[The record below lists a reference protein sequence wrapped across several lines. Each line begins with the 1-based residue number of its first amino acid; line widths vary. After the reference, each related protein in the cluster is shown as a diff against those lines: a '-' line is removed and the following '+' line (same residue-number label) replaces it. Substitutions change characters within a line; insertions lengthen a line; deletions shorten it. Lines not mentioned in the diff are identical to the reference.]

1 MQKIKD
7 FMKSR
12 KGLVLLAVVLF
23 GGLFFAF
30 RYTGGGTDT
39 VLSQR
44 QRLLSAVG
52 SLLESQHYSPKN
64 INNDFSKKL
73 FQKFLDELDG
83 DKSFFLQSDI
93 NSLQK
98 YELTLD
104 DEIKGA
110 DIRFAPAVGTI
121 YEKRLADVMA
131 LYKDILAQ
139 PFDFSKEESA
149 MLDGSKKSYAA
160 NEAEQ
165 KDRWRKLLKY
175 YTLERYVDLVEQRE
189 QNKGKKDFQV
199 KTDAELEAE
208 ARNVVLKA
216 MNKRFDRIKNT
227 VKEEQRFNT
236 FINSVTSL
244 MDPHTDYF
252 APVEKRSFD
261 EQMSGRFYGIG
272 AQLTEDDFGVK
283 IASVQPGGAA
293 WKSGELAVNDVILK
307 VAQGPAEP
315 VDVAGFATEDVV
327 KLIRGNKG
335 TEVRLTVKKSD
346 GTIKIITMQRDEIVL
361 DETFA
366 RSAVVEEGGKK
377 VGYIWLPEFYA
388 DYERENGNR
397 CSEDV
402 AKEIVKLKK
411 ENIQGLVMDLRNNG
425 GGSLYEVI
433 QMVGLFINQGPVVQV
448 RDRDGKAN
456 VYGDQRPGTLYDGP
470 LAVLVNELSA
480 SASEIFAGA
489 IQDYRRGVVIGSTST
504 YGKGTV
510 QKTVPFGNVVDMNSG
525 RTDMGAVKLTFQ
537 MFYRING
544 GSTQLKGIEPD
555 IVLPDSYEYLK
566 IREKDVPNALPWDQI
581 NKATYL
587 TWHKDYGHDLAIQ
600 TENERVKQNASLN
613 LLRDN
618 LVWLS
623 KLNEE
628 PASLNINKYRDLQ
641 KRIRSTVNQNT
652 TLLRLSQEMNV
663 VPAEVDKDKFFNN
676 PDKNKG
682 ERYQAWLRSLKTDM
696 HIGETIKVLGVLATE
711 ITKAT
716 AAVH

>member
-1 MQKIKD
+1 
-7 FMKSR
+7 MKSR
-12 KGLVLLAVVLF
+12 KGLLLLAVVLF

-93 NSLQK
+93 NALQK

-110 DIRFAPAVGTI
+110 DIRFAPAAGVI
-121 YEKRLADVMA
+121 YEKRLTEVTA
-131 LYKDILAQ
+131 LYKDILSQ
-139 PFDFSKEESA
+139 PFDFSKEETA
-149 MLDGSKKSYAA
+149 MLDGSKQPYAA

-307 VAQGPAEP
+307 VAQGAAEP

-397 CSEDV
+397 CSDDV

-641 KRIRSTVNQNT
+641 KRIRSTVSQNT
-652 TLLRLSQEMNV
+652 TLLKLSQEMNV
-663 VPAEVDKDKFFNN
+663 SPAEVDKDKFFNN

-696 HIGETIKVLGVLATE
+696 HIGETMKVLGVLATE

-716 AAVH
+716 AAVN

>member
-1 MQKIKD
+1 
-7 FMKSR
+7 MKSR
-12 KGLVLLAVVLF
+12 KGLLLLTVILF
-23 GGLFFAF
+23 GALFFAF
-30 RYTGGGTDT
+30 RYTNAGITDV

-52 SLLESQHYSPKN
+52 SLLESQHYSPKT

-73 FQKFLDELDG
+73 FQKYLDDLDG

-93 NSLQK
+93 ALLK
-98 YELTLD
+98 KHEFTLD

-110 DIRFAPAVGTI
+110 EIKFAPEAGLI
-121 YEKRLADVMA
+121 YEKRLNAVA
-131 LYKDILAQ
+131 AIYKEILSK
-139 PFDFSKEESA
+139 PFDFTVDESA
-149 MLDGSKKSYAA
+149 MLDTDKLGYAA
-160 NEAEQ
+160 DEAEQ
-165 KDRWRKLLKY
+165 KERWRKLLKY
-175 YTLERYVDLVEQRE
+175 YTLERFVELQDQRE
-189 QNKGKKDFQV
+189 QNKDKKDFEV
-199 KTDAELEAE
+199 KTDEALEKE
-208 ARNVVLKA
+208 AREKVLKA
-216 MNKRFDRIKNT
+216 MTKRFDRIKNT
-227 VKEEQRFNT
+227 IKEEQRFNT
-236 FINSVTSL
+236 YLNSVTSL
-244 MDPHTDYF
+244 MDPHTDYQ

-272 AQLTEDDFGVK
+272 AQLTEDDYGVK
-283 IASVQPGGAA
+283 IASIQPGGAA
-293 WKSGELAVNDVILK
+293 FKSGELAVNDVILK
-307 VAQGPAEP
+307 VAQGAAEP
-315 VDVAGFATEDVV
+315 VDVAGYATEDVV

-335 TEVRLTVKKSD
+335 TEVRLTIKKTD
-346 GTIKIITMQRDEIVL
+346 GLIKTISLQRDEIVL

-366 RSAVVEEGGKK
+366 RSAIVNEGKEK
-377 VGYIWLPEFYA
+377 IGYIWLPEFYA

-397 CSEDV
+397 CSDDV
-402 AKEIVKLKK
+402 AKEIIKLKK
-411 ENIQGLVMDLRNNG
+411 ENISGLVIDLRNNG

-456 VYGDQRPGTLYDGP
+456 VYGDQRAGTLYDGP

-510 QKTVPFGNVVDMNSG
+510 QRTVPFGNVVDMNSG

-566 IREKDVPNALPWDQI
+566 IREKDVPHALPWDQI
-581 NKATYL
+581 PKATYL
-587 TWHKDYGHDLAIQ
+587 TWHKDYGHDQVIK
-600 TENERVKQNASLN
+600 TENERVKQNSSLN
-613 LLRDN
+613 LLKDN
-618 LVWLS
+618 LIWLS

-628 PASLNINKYRDLQ
+628 PASLKIDRYKALQ
-641 KRIRSTVNQNT
+641 KQIRSTVSQNT
-652 TLLRLSQEMNV
+652 TLLKLKEEMNIA
-663 VPAEVDKDKFFNN
+663 PATADQDKFFNN

-682 ERYQAWLRSLKTDM
+682 ERYQAWLRALKYDM
-696 HIGETIKVLGVLATE
+696 HVGETVKVVTGLSTE

-716 AAVH
+716 AATHK

>member
-1 MQKIKD
+1 
-7 FMKSR
+7 MKSR
-12 KGLVLLAVVLF
+12 KGLLLLAVVLF

-30 RYTGGGTDT
+30 RYTSGGTD
-39 VLSQR
+39 VVVSQR

-83 DKSFFLQSDI
+83 DKSFFIQSDI
-93 NSLQK
+93 TALQK

-110 DIRFAPAVGTI
+110 EIRFAPAVGAI
-121 YEKRLADVMA
+121 YEKRLTEVSA

-139 PFDFSKEESA
+139 PFDFKKDEA
-149 MLDGSKKSYAA
+149 TMLDGGKSPYAA

-175 YTLERYVDLVEQRE
+175 YTLERYVDLIEQRE
-189 QNKGKKDFQV
+189 QNKGKKDFEV
-199 KTDAELEAE
+199 KTDAELEKE
-208 ARNVVLKA
+208 ARDRVLKA
-216 MNKRFDRIKNT
+216 MNKRFDRIKST

-307 VAQGPAEP
+307 VAQGTAEP
-315 VDVAGFATEDVV
+315 VDVAGYATEDVV

-335 TEVRLTVKKSD
+335 TEVRLTIKKSD
-346 GTIKIITMQRDEIVL
+346 GTIKTIVMQRDEIVL

-366 RSAVVEEGGKK
+366 RSAVVNEGGEKI
-377 VGYIWLPEFYA
+377 GYIWLPEFYA

-402 AKEIVKLKK
+402 AKEIIKLKK
-411 ENIQGLVMDLRNNG
+411 ENIKGLVVDLRNNG

-456 VYGDQRPGTLYDGP
+456 VYGDQRVGTLYDGP

-525 RTDMGAVKLTFQ
+525 RTDLGAVKLTFQ

-566 IREKDVPNALPWDQI
+566 IREKDVPHALPWDQI
-581 NKATYL
+581 EKATYL
-587 TWHKDYGHDLAIQ
+587 TWHKDYGHDAVIKN
-600 TENERVKQNASLN
+600 ENDRVKQNASLN
-613 LLRDN
+613 LLKDN

-623 KLNEE
+623 KLNDE
-628 PASLNINKYRDLQ
+628 PTSLQIDKYRDLQ
-641 KRIRSTVNQNT
+641 KQIRSTVNQNN
-652 TLLRLSQEMNV
+652 TLLRLNQEMNI
-663 VPAEVDKDKFFNN
+663 VPAEIDKDKFFNN

-696 HIGETIKVLGVLATE
+696 HINETVKVLTGLASE

-716 AAVH
+716 ASVK

>member
-12 KGLVLLAVVLF
+12 KGLVLLAAVLF

-52 SLLESQHYSPKN
+52 SLLETQHYSPKN

-73 FQKFLDELDG
+73 FRKFLDELDG
-83 DKSFFLQSDI
+83 DKSFFMQSDI
-93 NSLQK
+93 NALQK

-110 DIRFAPAVGTI
+110 DIRFAPAVGVI
-121 YEKRLADVMA
+121 YEKRLTEVTA

-139 PFDFSKEESA
+139 PFDFTKEENA
-149 MLDGSKKSYAA
+149 ILDGSKQSYAA

-175 YTLERYVDLVEQRE
+175 YTLERYADLVEQRE

-199 KTDAELEAE
+199 KTDTELEAE
-208 ARNVVLKA
+208 ARTVVLKA

-293 WKSGELAVNDVILK
+293 WKSGELAVNDVVLK
-307 VAQGPAEP
+307 VAQGAAEP

-346 GTIKIITMQRDEIVL
+346 GTIKVIAMQRDEIVL

-377 VGYIWLPEFYA
+377 IGYIWLPEFYA

-397 CSEDV
+397 CAKDV

-510 QKTVPFGNVVDMNSG
+510 QKTVPFGNIVDMNSG

-587 TWHKDYGHDLAIQ
+587 TWHKDYGHDLVIQ
-600 TENERVKQNASLN
+600 TENERVKKNASLN

-623 KLNEE
+623 KLNDK

-663 VPAEVDKDKFFNN
+663 APTEVDKDKFFNN

-696 HIGETIKVLGVLATE
+696 HIGETIKVLGGLATE

-716 AAVH
+716 AAVN

>member
-1 MQKIKD
+1 
-7 FMKSR
+7 MKSR

-30 RYTGGGTDT
+30 RYTSGATDV

-83 DKSFFLQSDI
+83 DKSFFLKSDI
-93 NSLQK
+93 SALQK

-110 DIRFAPAVGTI
+110 DIRFAPAVGVI
-121 YEKRLADVMA
+121 YEKRLADVTV
-131 LYKDILAQ
+131 LYKEILAQ
-139 PFDFSKEESA
+139 PFDFTKEESA
-149 MLDGSKKSYAA
+149 MLDGSKQSYAA

-165 KDRWRKLLKY
+165 KDRWKKLLKY
-175 YTLERYVDLVEQRE
+175 YTLERYVDLLEQKE
-189 QNKGKKDFQV
+189 QNKDKKDFQV

-208 ARNVVLKA
+208 ARGLVLKA
-216 MNKRFDRIKNT
+216 MNKRFERIKNT
-227 VKEEQRFNT
+227 VKDEQRFNT

-293 WKSGELAVNDVILK
+293 WKSGELAVNDVVLK
-307 VAQGPAEP
+307 VAQGTAEP

-346 GTIKIITMQRDEIVL
+346 GTIKLITMQRDEIVL

-366 RSAVVEEGGKK
+366 RSAVVEETGRKI
-377 VGYIWLPEFYA
+377 GYIWLPEFYA

-402 AKEIVKLKK
+402 AKEIIKLKK

-510 QKTVPFGNVVDMNSG
+510 QKTVPFGKVVDMNSG
-525 RTDMGAVKLTFQ
+525 RTDLGAVKLTFQ

-587 TWHKDYGHDLAIQ
+587 TWHKDYGHDLVIQ
-600 TENERVKQNASLN
+600 NENARIKQNASLN
-613 LLRDN
+613 LLKDN

-623 KLNEE
+623 KLNDE

-641 KRIRSTVNQNT
+641 KRIKSTVSQNT
-652 TLLRLSQEMNV
+652 TLLKLSQEMNV
-663 VPAEVDKDKFFNN
+663 APAAVDKDKFFNN
-676 PDKNKG
+676 SDKNKG

-696 HIGETIKVLGVLATE
+696 HIGETIKVLGGLATE

>member
-1 MQKIKD
+1 
-7 FMKSR
+7 MKSR
-12 KGLVLLAVVLF
+12 KGLLLLAVVLF

-30 RYTGGGTDT
+30 RYTSGGTD
-39 VLSQR
+39 VVVSQR

-83 DKSFFLQSDI
+83 DKSFFIQSDI
-93 NSLQK
+93 TSLQK

-110 DIRFAPAVGTI
+110 EIKFAPAVGAI
-121 YEKRLADVMA
+121 YEKRLTEVTV

-139 PFDFSKEESA
+139 PFDFKKDEST
-149 MLDGSKKSYAA
+149 MLDGGKSTYAA
-160 NEAEQ
+160 SEAEQ

-175 YTLERYVDLVEQRE
+175 YTLERYVDLLDQRE
-189 QNKGKKDFQV
+189 QNKGKKDFEV
-199 KTDAELEAE
+199 KTDAELEKE
-208 ARNVVLKA
+208 ARDRVLKA

-307 VAQGPAEP
+307 VAQGTAEP
-315 VDVAGFATEDVV
+315 VDVAGYATEDVV

-346 GTIKIITMQRDEIVL
+346 GTIKVIVMQRDEIVL

-366 RSAVVEEGGKK
+366 RSAVVNEGGEKI
-377 VGYIWLPEFYA
+377 GYIWLPEFYA

-402 AKEIVKLKK
+402 AKEIIKLKK
-411 ENIQGLVMDLRNNG
+411 ENIKGLVVDLRNNG

-456 VYGDQRPGTLYDGP
+456 VYGDQRVGTLYDGP

-525 RTDMGAVKLTFQ
+525 RTDLGAVKLTFQ

-587 TWHKDYGHDLAIQ
+587 TWHKDYGHDAVIKS
-600 TENERVKQNASLN
+600 ENERVKQNASLN
-613 LLRDN
+613 LLKDN

-623 KLNEE
+623 KLNDE
-628 PASLNINKYRDLQ
+628 PTSLQIDKYRELQ
-641 KRIRSTVNQNT
+641 KQIRSTVNQNN
-652 TLLRLSQEMNV
+652 TLLRLSQEMNI
-663 VPAEVDKDKFFNN
+663 VPAEIDKDKFFNN

-696 HIGETIKVLGVLATE
+696 HINETVKVLTGLASE

-716 AAVH
+716 ASVK

>member
-1 MQKIKD
+1 
-7 FMKSR
+7 
-12 KGLVLLAVVLF
+12 
-23 GGLFFAF
+23 
-30 RYTGGGTDT
+30 
-39 VLSQR
+39 
-44 QRLLSAVG
+44 
-52 SLLESQHYSPKN
+52 
-64 INNDFSKKL
+64 
-73 FQKFLDELDG
+73 
-83 DKSFFLQSDI
+83 
-93 NSLQK
+93 
-98 YELTLD
+98 
-104 DEIKGA
+104 
-110 DIRFAPAVGTI
+110 
-121 YEKRLADVMA
+121 
-131 LYKDILAQ
+131 
-139 PFDFSKEESA
+139 
-149 MLDGSKKSYAA
+149 
-160 NEAEQ
+160 
-165 KDRWRKLLKY
+165 
-175 YTLERYVDLVEQRE
+175 
-189 QNKGKKDFQV
+189 
-199 KTDAELEAE
+199 
-208 ARNVVLKA
+208 
-216 MNKRFDRIKNT
+216 
-227 VKEEQRFNT
+227 QRFNT

-293 WKSGELAVNDVILK
+293 WKSGELAVNDVVLK
-307 VAQGPAEP
+307 VAQGAAEP

-346 GTIKIITMQRDEIVL
+346 GTIKVITMQRDEIVL

-377 VGYIWLPEFYA
+377 IGYIWLPEFYA

-587 TWHKDYGHDLAIQ
+587 TWHKDYGHDLVIQ

-613 LLRDN
+613 LLKDN

-623 KLNEE
+623 KLNDE
-628 PASLNINKYRDLQ
+628 PASLNIGKYRDLQ

-652 TLLRLSQEMNV
+652 TLLRLGQEMNV

-696 HIGETIKVLGVLATE
+696 HIGETIKVLGGLATE

-716 AAVH
+716 AAVK

>member
-1 MQKIKD
+1 
-7 FMKSR
+7 MKSR
-12 KGLVLLAVVLF
+12 KGLLLLAVVLF

-93 NSLQK
+93 NALQK

-110 DIRFAPAVGTI
+110 DIRFAPAVGVI
-121 YEKRLADVMA
+121 YEKRLADVTA

-139 PFDFSKEESA
+139 PFDFTKEESA
-149 MLDGSKKSYAA
+149 MLDGAKQPYAA

-307 VAQGPAEP
+307 VAQGAAEP

-335 TEVRLTVKKSD
+335 TEVRLTIKKSD
-346 GTIKIITMQRDEIVL
+346 GTIKVITMQRDEIVL

-377 VGYIWLPEFYA
+377 IGYIWLPEFYA

-628 PASLNINKYRDLQ
+628 PASLNITKYRDLQ

-652 TLLRLSQEMNV
+652 TLLRLGQEMNV
-663 VPAEVDKDKFFNN
+663 APAEVDKDKFFNN

-696 HIGETIKVLGVLATE
+696 HIGETMKVLGVLATE

-716 AAVH
+716 AAVN

>member
-12 KGLVLLAVVLF
+12 KGLLLLAVVLF

-93 NSLQK
+93 NALQK

-110 DIRFAPAVGTI
+110 DIRFAPAVGVI
-121 YEKRLADVMA
+121 YEKRLADVTA

-139 PFDFSKEESA
+139 PFDFTKEESA
-149 MLDGSKKSYAA
+149 MLDGAKQPYAA

-307 VAQGPAEP
+307 VAQGAAEP

-335 TEVRLTVKKSD
+335 TEVRLTIKKSD
-346 GTIKIITMQRDEIVL
+346 GTIKVITMQRDEIVL

-377 VGYIWLPEFYA
+377 IGYIWLPEFYA

-628 PASLNINKYRDLQ
+628 PASLNITKYRDLQ

-652 TLLRLSQEMNV
+652 TLLRLGQEMNV
-663 VPAEVDKDKFFNN
+663 APAEVDKDKFFNN

-696 HIGETIKVLGVLATE
+696 HIGETMKVLGVLATE

-716 AAVH
+716 AAVN

>member
-1 MQKIKD
+1 
-7 FMKSR
+7 MKSR
-12 KGLVLLAVVLF
+12 KGLVLLAVILF

-30 RYTGGGTDT
+30 RYTAGGTDT

-93 NSLQK
+93 NALQK

-110 DIRFAPAVGTI
+110 DIRFAPAVGVI
-121 YEKRLADVMA
+121 YEKRLADVTA

-139 PFDFSKEESA
+139 PFDFTKEESA
-149 MLDGSKKSYAA
+149 MLDGSKQPYAA

-175 YTLERYVDLVEQRE
+175 YTLERYVDLLDQRE
-189 QNKGKKDFQV
+189 QNKNKKDFQV

-208 ARNVVLKA
+208 ARAVVLKA

-272 AQLTEDDFGVK
+272 AQLNEDDFGVK
-283 IASVQPGGAA
+283 IASIQPGGAA
-293 WKSGELAVNDVILK
+293 WKSGELAVNDVVLK
-307 VAQGPAEP
+307 VAQGAAEP

-346 GTIKIITMQRDEIVL
+346 GTIKVITMQRDEIVL

-377 VGYIWLPEFYA
+377 IGYIWLPEFYA

-587 TWHKDYGHDLAIQ
+587 TWHKDYGHDLVIQ

-613 LLRDN
+613 LLKDN

-623 KLNEE
+623 KLNDE
-628 PASLNINKYRDLQ
+628 PASLNIGKYRDLQ

-652 TLLRLSQEMNV
+652 TLLRLGQEMNV

-696 HIGETIKVLGVLATE
+696 HIGETIKVLGGLATE

-716 AAVH
+716 AAVK

>member
-1 MQKIKD
+1 
-7 FMKSR
+7 MKSR

-30 RYTGGGTDT
+30 RYTSGATDV

-83 DKSFFLQSDI
+83 DKSFFLKSDI
-93 NSLQK
+93 SALQK

-110 DIRFAPAVGTI
+110 DIRFAPAVGVI
-121 YEKRLADVMA
+121 YEKRLADVTV
-131 LYKDILAQ
+131 LYKEILAQ
-139 PFDFSKEESA
+139 PFDFTKEESA
-149 MLDGSKKSYAA
+149 MLDGSKQSYAA

-165 KDRWRKLLKY
+165 KDRWKKLLKY
-175 YTLERYVDLVEQRE
+175 YTLERYVDLLEQKE
-189 QNKGKKDFQV
+189 QNKDKKDFQV

-208 ARNVVLKA
+208 ARGLVLKA
-216 MNKRFDRIKNT
+216 MNKRFERIKNT
-227 VKEEQRFNT
+227 VKDEQRFNT

-293 WKSGELAVNDVILK
+293 WKSGELAVNDVVLK
-307 VAQGPAEP
+307 VAQGTAEP

-346 GTIKIITMQRDEIVL
+346 GTIKLITMQRDEIVL

-366 RSAVVEEGGKK
+366 RSAVVEETGRKI
-377 VGYIWLPEFYA
+377 GYIWLPEFYA

-402 AKEIVKLKK
+402 AKEIIKLKK

-510 QKTVPFGNVVDMNSG
+510 QKTVPFGKVVDMNSG
-525 RTDMGAVKLTFQ
+525 RTDLGAVKLTFQ

-587 TWHKDYGHDLAIQ
+587 TWHKDYGHDLVIQ
-600 TENERVKQNASLN
+600 NENARIKQNASLN
-613 LLRDN
+613 LLKDN

-623 KLNEE
+623 KLNDS

-641 KRIRSTVNQNT
+641 KRIKSTVSQNT
-652 TLLRLSQEMNV
+652 TLLKLSQEMNV
-663 VPAEVDKDKFFNN
+663 APAAVDKDKFFNN
-676 PDKNKG
+676 SDKNKG

-696 HIGETIKVLGVLATE
+696 HIGETIKVLGGLATE

>member
-1 MQKIKD
+1 
-7 FMKSR
+7 MKRR
-12 KGLVLLAVVLF
+12 KGLILIAVVLF
-23 GGLFFAF
+23 GALFFAF
-30 RYTGGGTDT
+30 RYTTGGTD
-39 VLSQR
+39 VSLSQR
-44 QRLLSAVG
+44 QRLLAAVG
-52 SLLESQHYSPKN
+52 SLLETQHYSPKN

-73 FQKFLDELDG
+73 FQKFLDQLDN

-93 NSLQK
+93 DALKK

-110 DIRFAPAVGTI
+110 EIKFAPAVGVI
-121 YEKRLADVMA
+121 YEKRLAEVTA
-131 LYKDILAQ
+131 LYKELLNE
-139 PFDFSKEESA
+139 PFNFAKDESA
-149 MLDGSKKSYAA
+149 MLDGSKLPYAA

-165 KDRWRKLLKY
+165 RDRWRKLLKY
-175 YTLERYVDLVEQRE
+175 YTLERYVDLLDQRE
-189 QNKGKKDFQV
+189 QNKGKKDFEV
-199 KTDAELEAE
+199 KSDAALESE
-208 ARNVVLKA
+208 ARAQVLKA
-216 MNKRFDRIKNT
+216 MNKRFDRIKST
-227 VKEEQRFNT
+227 VKEEERFNT

-252 APVEKRSFD
+252 APIEKRSFD

-293 WKSGELAVNDVILK
+293 WKSGEIAVNDAILK
-307 VAQGPAEP
+307 VAQGPADP
-315 VDVAGFATEDVV
+315 VDVAGYATEDVV

-335 TEVRLTVKKSD
+335 TEVRLTIKKTD
-346 GTIKIITMQRDEIVL
+346 GTIKVVTMQRDEIVL

-366 RSAVVEEGGKK
+366 RSAIVNEGNKK
-377 VGYIWLPEFYA
+377 IGYIWLPEFYA

-411 ENIQGLVMDLRNNG
+411 ENIEGLVIDLRNNG

-555 IVLPDSYEYLK
+555 IVLPDTYEYLK

-587 TWHKDYGHDLAIQ
+587 TWHKDYGHDLVIQ
-600 TENERVKQNASLN
+600 NENERVKQNASLN
-613 LLRDN
+613 LLKDN

-623 KLNEE
+623 KLGEE

-641 KRIRSTVNQNT
+641 KQIRSTVNQNN
-652 TLLRLSQEMNV
+652 TLLRLSQEMSV

-696 HIGETIKVLGVLATE
+696 HISETIKVIGGLASE

-716 AAVH
+716 ASVH

>member
-1 MQKIKD
+1 
-7 FMKSR
+7 MKSR
-12 KGLVLLAVVLF
+12 KGLLLLAVVLF

-30 RYTGGGTDT
+30 TYTAGGSDT

-52 SLLESQHYSPKN
+52 TLLESQHYSPKD
-64 INNDFSKKL
+64 INNDFSKQL
-73 FQKFLDELDG
+73 FQKFLDNLDG

-93 NSLQK
+93 NALK
-98 YELTLD
+98 KHELTLD

-110 DIRFAPAVGTI
+110 EIRFAPAAGAI
-121 YEKRLADVMA
+121 YEKRLEEVIAESRDV
-131 LYKDILAQ
+131 LSQ
-139 PFDFSKEESA
+139 PFDFSVDEAVLLES
-149 MLDGSKKSYAA
+149 SKQTYA
-160 NEAEQ
+160 NTEAER
-165 KDRWRKLLKY
+165 KERWRKQLKY
-175 YTLERYVDLVEQRE
+175 YALERFVDLQDQRE
-189 QNKGKKDFQV
+189 QNRGKKDFEV
-199 KTDAELEAE
+199 KDDVQLEKE
-208 ARNVVLKA
+208 AREQVLKA
-216 MNKRFDRIKNT
+216 MNKRFDRIKIT
-227 VKEEQRFNT
+227 LKEEQRFNM

-272 AQLTEDDFGVK
+272 AQLTEDDYGVK
-283 IASVQPGGAA
+283 IASIQPGGAA

-307 VAQGPAEP
+307 VAQGEGEP
-315 VDVAGFATEDVV
+315 VDVAGYATEDVV

-346 GTIKIITMQRDEIVL
+346 GSIKLIVLQRDEIVL

-366 RSAVVEEGGKK
+366 RSAVITENNEKI
-377 VGYIWLPEFYA
+377 GYIWLPEFYA

-411 ENIQGLVMDLRNNG
+411 EGIKGLVIDLRNNG

-456 VYGDQRPGTLYDGP
+456 VYGDQRPGTIYDGP

-510 QKTVPFGNVVDMNSG
+510 QRTVPFGKVVDESSG

-544 GSTQLKGIEPD
+544 GSTQLKGIVPD
-555 IVLPDSYEYLK
+555 VVLPDSYEYLK
-566 IREKDVPNALPWDQI
+566 IREKDMPHALPWDQI
-581 NKATYL
+581 KKATYL
-587 TWHKDYGHDLAIQ
+587 TWHKDYGHDEVIKI
-600 TENERVKQNASLN
+600 ENERIKENSSLN
-613 LLRDN
+613 LLRNN

-623 KLNEE
+623 RLGEE
-628 PASLNINKYRDLQ
+628 PSSLQINRYKELQ
-641 KRIRSTVNQNT
+641 KNIRATVNQNN
-652 TLLRLSQEMNV
+652 TLLRLKDEMNIA
-663 VPAEVDKDKFFNN
+663 PAGDDKDKFFNN

-682 ERYQAWLRSLKTDM
+682 ERYQAWLRALKTDM
-696 HIGETIKVLGVLATE
+696 HIGETVKVIANLSVEL
-711 ITKAT
+711 TKAT
-716 AAVH
+716 AAKH

>member
-1 MQKIKD
+1 
-7 FMKSR
+7 MKSR
-12 KGLVLLAVVLF
+12 KGLVLLTVVLF
-23 GGLFFAF
+23 GALFFAF
-30 RYTGGGTDT
+30 RYTSSGYTD
-39 VLSQR
+39 VVVSQR

-73 FQKFLDELDG
+73 FQKYLDDLDG

-93 NSLQK
+93 NALK
-98 YELTLD
+98 KHELTLD

-110 DIRFAPAVGTI
+110 EIKFAPEAGLI
-121 YEKRLADVMA
+121 YEKRLNAVGV
-131 LYKDILAQ
+131 LYKEILSK
-139 PFDFSKEESA
+139 PFDFSVDETA
-149 MLDGSKKSYAA
+149 MLDSDKLGYAA

-175 YTLERYVDLVEQRE
+175 YTLERFVELQEQRE
-189 QNKGKKDFQV
+189 QNKGKKDFEV
-199 KTDAELEAE
+199 KTDEELEKE
-208 ARNVVLKA
+208 AREKVLKA
-216 MNKRFDRIKNT
+216 MTKRFDRIKNT
-227 VKEEQRFNT
+227 IKEEQRFNT
-236 FINSVTSL
+236 YINSVTSL

-272 AQLTEDDFGVK
+272 AQLTEDDYGVK
-283 IASVQPGGAA
+283 IASIQPGGAA
-293 WKSGELAVNDVILK
+293 FKSGELSVNDVILK
-307 VAQGPAEP
+307 VAQGAAEP
-315 VDVAGFATEDVV
+315 VDVAGYATEDVV

-346 GTIKIITMQRDEIVL
+346 GLIKTIILQRDEIVL

-366 RSAVVEEGGKK
+366 RSAVVNEGKEK
-377 VGYIWLPEFYA
+377 IGYIWLPEFYA

-402 AKEIVKLKK
+402 AKEIIKLKK
-411 ENIQGLVMDLRNNG
+411 ENITGLVIDLRNNG

-510 QKTVPFGNVVDMNSG
+510 QKTVPFGKVVDFNSG

-566 IREKDVPNALPWDQI
+566 IREKDVPHALPWDQI
-581 NKATYL
+581 EKATYL
-587 TWHKDYGHDLAIQ
+587 TWHKDYGHDQVIQ
-600 TENERVKQNASLN
+600 AENERVKENSSLN
-613 LLRDN
+613 LLKDN
-618 LVWLS
+618 LIWLS

-628 PASLNINKYRDLQ
+628 PASLNLDKYKSLQ
-641 KRIRSTVNQNT
+641 KRIRSTVSQNN
-652 TLLRLSQEMNV
+652 TLLRLKEEMNI
-663 VPAEVDKDKFFNN
+663 VPAVSDQDKFFNN

-682 ERYQAWLRSLKTDM
+682 ERYQAWLRALKTDM
-696 HIGETIKVLGVLATE
+696 HIGETVKVLTGLSSE
-711 ITKAT
+711 FTKAT
-716 AAVH
+716 AAVK

>member
-1 MQKIKD
+1 
-7 FMKSR
+7 MKSR
-12 KGLVLLAVVLF
+12 KGLLLLAVILF
-23 GGLFFAF
+23 GSLFIAF
-30 RYTGGGTDT
+30 RDIAGGSDT

-52 SLLESQHYSPKN
+52 SLLEQQHYSPKD

-73 FQKFLDELDG
+73 FQKFLDNLDG

-93 NSLQK
+93 NSLKK

-110 DIRFAPAVGTI
+110 EIQFAPAVGVI
-121 YEKRLADVMA
+121 YEKRLEEVTN
-131 LYKDILAQ
+131 LYKEVLAK
-139 PFDFSKEESA
+139 PFDFSVDESVLLESA
-149 MLDGSKKSYAA
+149 KQTYAA
-160 NEAEQ
+160 TEAERA
-165 KDRWRKLLKY
+165 DRWRKLMKY
-175 YTLERYVDLVEQRE
+175 YTLERYADLLEQRE
-189 QNKGKKDFQV
+189 QNKDKKDFVV
-199 KTDAELEAE
+199 KTDAQLEQE
-208 ARNVVLKA
+208 AREQVLKA
-216 MNKRFDRIKNT
+216 MNKRFDRIKST

-272 AQLTEDDFGVK
+272 AQLTEDDYGVK

-293 WKSGELAVNDVILK
+293 WKSGELAVNDMILK
-307 VAQGPAEP
+307 VAQGANEP
-315 VDVAGFATEDVV
+315 VDVAGFGTEDVV

-346 GTIKIITMQRDEIVL
+346 GSIKVITMQRDEIVL

-366 RSAVVEEGGKK
+366 RSAVITENNEKI
-377 VGYIWLPEFYA
+377 GYIWLPEFYA

-397 CSEDV
+397 CSDDV

-411 ENIQGLVMDLRNNG
+411 EGIKGLVIDLRNNG

-456 VYGDQRPGTLYDGP
+456 VYGDQRAGTLYDGP
-470 LAVLVNELSA
+470 LAVMVNELSA

-510 QKTVPFGNVVDMNSG
+510 QKTVPFGKVVDESSG

-555 IVLPDSYEYLK
+555 VVLPDSYEYLK
-566 IREKDVPNALPWDQI
+566 IREKDEPNALPWDQI
-581 NKATYL
+581 NKAVYL
-587 TWHKDYGHDLAIQ
+587 TWHKDFGHDQVIKAEKDRI
-600 TENERVKQNASLN
+600 NENASLN
-613 LLRDN
+613 LLKDN

-623 KLNEE
+623 KLNEQ
-628 PASLNINKYRDLQ
+628 PASLKIDAYKDIQ
-641 KRIRSTVNQNT
+641 KRIRSTVSQNS
-652 TLLRLSQEMNV
+652 TLLRLKEEMNIA
-663 VPAEVDKDKFFNN
+663 PANDDKDKFFNN
-676 PDKNKG
+676 PDQNKG
-682 ERYQAWLRSLKTDM
+682 ERYKAWLKALKTDM
-696 HIGETIKVLGVLATE
+696 HIGETIKVVSNLSAELV
-711 ITKAT
+711 KAT
-716 AAVH
+716 AANH

>member
-1 MQKIKD
+1 
-7 FMKSR
+7 MKSR
-12 KGLVLLAVVLF
+12 KGLVLLAVILF

-30 RYTGGGTDT
+30 RYTAGGTDT

-93 NSLQK
+93 NALQK

-110 DIRFAPAVGTI
+110 DIRFAPAVGVI
-121 YEKRLADVMA
+121 YEKRLADVTA

-139 PFDFSKEESA
+139 PFDFTKEESA
-149 MLDGSKKSYAA
+149 MLDGSKQPYAA

-175 YTLERYVDLVEQRE
+175 YTLERYVDLLDQRE
-189 QNKGKKDFQV
+189 QNKNKKDFQV

-208 ARNVVLKA
+208 ARAVVLKA

-293 WKSGELAVNDVILK
+293 WKSGELAVNDVVLK
-307 VAQGPAEP
+307 VAQGAAEP

-346 GTIKIITMQRDEIVL
+346 GTIKVITMQRDEIVL

-377 VGYIWLPEFYA
+377 IGYIWLPEFYA

-587 TWHKDYGHDLAIQ
+587 TWHKDYGHDLVIQ

-613 LLRDN
+613 LLKDN

-623 KLNEE
+623 KLNDE
-628 PASLNINKYRDLQ
+628 PASLNIGKYRDLQ

-652 TLLRLSQEMNV
+652 TLLRLGQEMNV

-696 HIGETIKVLGVLATE
+696 HIGETIKVLGGLATE

-716 AAVH
+716 AAVK

>member
-1 MQKIKD
+1 
-7 FMKSR
+7 MKSR

-93 NSLQK
+93 NALQK

-110 DIRFAPAVGTI
+110 DIRFAPAVGVI
-121 YEKRLADVMA
+121 YEKRLADVTA
-131 LYKDILAQ
+131 LYKDILSQ
-139 PFDFSKEESA
+139 PFDFSKEETA
-149 MLDGSKKSYAA
+149 MLDGSKQPYAA

-307 VAQGPAEP
+307 VAQGAAEP

-346 GTIKIITMQRDEIVL
+346 GSIKVITMQRDEIVL

-366 RSAVVEEGGKK
+366 RSAIVEEGGKK
-377 VGYIWLPEFYA
+377 IGYIWLPEFYA

-623 KLNEE
+623 KLNDE

-652 TLLRLSQEMNV
+652 TLLKLSQEMNV
-663 VPAEVDKDKFFNN
+663 APAEVDKDKFFNN

-696 HIGETIKVLGVLATE
+696 HIGETMKVLGVLATE

-716 AAVH
+716 AAVN

>member
-1 MQKIKD
+1 
-7 FMKSR
+7 MKSR

-30 RYTGGGTDT
+30 RYTSGATDV

-83 DKSFFLQSDI
+83 DKSFFLKSDI
-93 NSLQK
+93 SALQK

-104 DEIKGA
+104 DEIKGV
-110 DIRFAPAVGTI
+110 DIRFAPAVGVI
-121 YEKRLADVMA
+121 YEKRLADVTV
-131 LYKDILAQ
+131 LYKEILAQ
-139 PFDFSKEESA
+139 PFDFTKEESA
-149 MLDGSKKSYAA
+149 MLDGSKQSYAA

-165 KDRWRKLLKY
+165 KDRWKKLLKY
-175 YTLERYVDLVEQRE
+175 YTLERYVDLLEQKE
-189 QNKGKKDFQV
+189 QNKDKKDFQV

-208 ARNVVLKA
+208 ARGLVLKA
-216 MNKRFDRIKNT
+216 MNKRFERIKNT
-227 VKEEQRFNT
+227 VKDEQRFNT

-293 WKSGELAVNDVILK
+293 WKSGELAVNDVVLK
-307 VAQGPAEP
+307 VAQGTAEP

-346 GTIKIITMQRDEIVL
+346 GTIKLITMQRDEIVL

-366 RSAVVEEGGKK
+366 RSAVVEETGRKI
-377 VGYIWLPEFYA
+377 GYIWLPEFYA

-402 AKEIVKLKK
+402 AKEIIKLKK

-510 QKTVPFGNVVDMNSG
+510 QKTVPFGKVVDMNSG
-525 RTDMGAVKLTFQ
+525 RTDLGAVKLTFQ

-587 TWHKDYGHDLAIQ
+587 TWHKDYGHDLVIQ
-600 TENERVKQNASLN
+600 NENARIKQNASLN
-613 LLRDN
+613 LLKDN

-623 KLNEE
+623 KLNDS

-641 KRIRSTVNQNT
+641 KRIKSTVSQNT
-652 TLLRLSQEMNV
+652 TLLKLSQEMNV
-663 VPAEVDKDKFFNN
+663 APAAVDKDKFFNN
-676 PDKNKG
+676 SDKNKG

-696 HIGETIKVLGVLATE
+696 HIGETIKVLGGLATE

>member
-1 MQKIKD
+1 
-7 FMKSR
+7 MKRR
-12 KGLVLLAVVLF
+12 KGLILIAVVLF
-23 GGLFFAF
+23 GALFFAF
-30 RYTGGGTDT
+30 RYTTGGTD
-39 VLSQR
+39 VSLSQR
-44 QRLLSAVG
+44 QRLLAAVG
-52 SLLESQHYSPKN
+52 SLLETQHYSPKN

-73 FQKFLDELDG
+73 FQKFLDQLDN

-93 NSLQK
+93 DALKK

-110 DIRFAPAVGTI
+110 EIKFAPAVGVI
-121 YEKRLADVMA
+121 YEKRLAEVTA
-131 LYKDILAQ
+131 LYKELLNE
-139 PFDFSKEESA
+139 PFNFTKDESA
-149 MLDGSKKSYAA
+149 MLDGSKLPYAA

-165 KDRWRKLLKY
+165 RDRWRKLLKY
-175 YTLERYVDLVEQRE
+175 YTLERYVDLLDQRE
-189 QNKGKKDFQV
+189 QNKGKKDFEV
-199 KTDAELEAE
+199 KSDAALESE
-208 ARNVVLKA
+208 ARAQVLKA
-216 MNKRFDRIKNT
+216 MNKRFDRIKST
-227 VKEEQRFNT
+227 VKEEERFNT

-252 APVEKRSFD
+252 APIEKRSFD

-293 WKSGELAVNDVILK
+293 WKSGEIAVNDAILK
-307 VAQGPAEP
+307 VAQGPADP
-315 VDVAGFATEDVV
+315 VDVAGYATEDVV

-335 TEVRLTVKKSD
+335 TEVRLTIKKTD
-346 GTIKIITMQRDEIVL
+346 GTIKVVTMQRDEIVL

-366 RSAVVEEGGKK
+366 RSAIVNEGNKK
-377 VGYIWLPEFYA
+377 IGYIWLPEFYA

-411 ENIQGLVMDLRNNG
+411 ENIEGLVIDLRNNG

-555 IVLPDSYEYLK
+555 IVLPDTYEYLK

-587 TWHKDYGHDLAIQ
+587 TWHKDYGHDLVIQ
-600 TENERVKQNASLN
+600 NENERVKQNASLN
-613 LLRDN
+613 LLKDN

-623 KLNEE
+623 KLGEE

-641 KRIRSTVNQNT
+641 KQIRSTVNQNN
-652 TLLRLSQEMNV
+652 TLLRLSQEMSV

-696 HIGETIKVLGVLATE
+696 HISETIKVIGRLASE

-716 AAVH
+716 ASVH

>member
-1 MQKIKD
+1 
-7 FMKSR
+7 MKRR
-12 KGLVLLAVVLF
+12 KGLILIAVVLF
-23 GGLFFAF
+23 GALFFAF
-30 RYTGGGTDT
+30 RYTTGGTD
-39 VLSQR
+39 VSLSQR
-44 QRLLSAVG
+44 QRLLAAVG
-52 SLLESQHYSPKN
+52 SLLETQHYSPKN

-73 FQKFLDELDG
+73 FQKFLDQLDN

-93 NSLQK
+93 DALK
-98 YELTLD
+98 KHELTLD

-110 DIRFAPAVGTI
+110 EIKFAPAVGVI
-121 YEKRLADVMA
+121 YEKRLAEVTA
-131 LYKDILAQ
+131 LYKELLNE
-139 PFDFSKEESA
+139 PFNFTKDESA
-149 MLDGSKKSYAA
+149 MLDGSKLPYAA

-165 KDRWRKLLKY
+165 RDRWRKLLKY
-175 YTLERYVDLVEQRE
+175 YTLERYVDLLDQRE
-189 QNKGKKDFQV
+189 QNKGKKDFEV
-199 KTDAELEAE
+199 KSDAALESE
-208 ARNVVLKA
+208 ARAQVLKA
-216 MNKRFDRIKNT
+216 MNKRFDRIKST
-227 VKEEQRFNT
+227 VKEEERFNT

-252 APVEKRSFD
+252 APIEKRSFD

-293 WKSGELAVNDVILK
+293 WKSGEIAVNDAILK
-307 VAQGPAEP
+307 VAQGPADP
-315 VDVAGFATEDVV
+315 VDVAGYATEDVV

-335 TEVRLTVKKSD
+335 TEVRLTIKKTD
-346 GTIKIITMQRDEIVL
+346 GTIKVVTMQRDEIVL

-366 RSAVVEEGGKK
+366 RSAIVNEGNKK
-377 VGYIWLPEFYA
+377 IGYIWLPEFYA

-411 ENIQGLVMDLRNNG
+411 ENIEGLVIDLRNNG

-555 IVLPDSYEYLK
+555 IVLPDTYEYLK

-587 TWHKDYGHDLAIQ
+587 TWHKDYGHDLVIQ
-600 TENERVKQNASLN
+600 NENERVKQNASLN
-613 LLRDN
+613 LLKDN

-623 KLNEE
+623 KLGEE

-641 KRIRSTVNQNT
+641 KQIRSTVNQNN
-652 TLLRLSQEMNV
+652 TLLRLSQEMSV

-696 HIGETIKVLGVLATE
+696 HISETIKVIGGLASE

-716 AAVH
+716 ASVH

>member
-1 MQKIKD
+1 
-7 FMKSR
+7 MKRR
-12 KGLVLLAVVLF
+12 KGLILIAVVLF
-23 GGLFFAF
+23 GALFFAF
-30 RYTGGGTDT
+30 RYTTGGTD
-39 VLSQR
+39 VSLSQR
-44 QRLLSAVG
+44 QRLLAAVG

-73 FQKFLDELDG
+73 FQKFLDQLDN

-93 NSLQK
+93 DALQK

-110 DIRFAPAVGTI
+110 EIKFAPAVGVI
-121 YEKRLADVMA
+121 YEKRLAEVTA
-131 LYKDILAQ
+131 LYKEILNE
-139 PFDFSKEESA
+139 PFNFTKDESA
-149 MLDGSKKSYAA
+149 MLDGSKLPYAA

-165 KDRWRKLLKY
+165 RDRWRKLLKY
-175 YTLERYVDLVEQRE
+175 YTLERYVDLLDQRE
-189 QNKGKKDFQV
+189 QNKGKKDFEV
-199 KTDAELEAE
+199 KSDAALETE
-208 ARNVVLKA
+208 ARAQVLKA
-216 MNKRFDRIKNT
+216 MNKRFDRIKST

-252 APVEKRSFD
+252 APIEKRSFD

-293 WKSGELAVNDVILK
+293 WKSGEIAVNDAILK
-307 VAQGPAEP
+307 VAQGTADP

-335 TEVRLTVKKSD
+335 TEVRLTIKKTD
-346 GTIKIITMQRDEIVL
+346 GTIKIVTMQRDEIVL

-366 RSAVVEEGGKK
+366 RSAIVNEGNKK
-377 VGYIWLPEFYA
+377 IGYIWLPEFYA

-411 ENIQGLVMDLRNNG
+411 ENIEGLVIDLRNNG

-555 IVLPDSYEYLK
+555 IVLPDTYEYLK

-587 TWHKDYGHDLAIQ
+587 TWHKDYGHDLVIQ
-600 TENERVKQNASLN
+600 NENERVKQNASLN
-613 LLRDN
+613 LLKDN

-623 KLNEE
+623 KLGEE

-641 KRIRSTVNQNT
+641 KQIRSTVNQNN
-652 TLLRLSQEMNV
+652 TLLRLSQEMSV

-696 HIGETIKVLGVLATE
+696 HISETIKVIGGLASE

-716 AAVH
+716 ASVH

>member
-1 MQKIKD
+1 
-7 FMKSR
+7 MKSR
-12 KGLVLLAVVLF
+12 KGLLLLAVVLF

-30 RYTGGGTDT
+30 RYTSGGTD
-39 VLSQR
+39 VVVSQR

-83 DKSFFLQSDI
+83 DKSFFIQSDI
-93 NSLQK
+93 TSLQK

-110 DIRFAPAVGTI
+110 EIKFAPAVGAI
-121 YEKRLADVMA
+121 YEKRLTEVTA

-139 PFDFSKEESA
+139 PFDFKKDEST
-149 MLDGSKKSYAA
+149 MLDGGKSTYAA

-175 YTLERYVDLVEQRE
+175 YTLERYVDLLDQRE
-189 QNKGKKDFQV
+189 QNKGKKDFEV
-199 KTDAELEAE
+199 KTDAELEKE
-208 ARNVVLKA
+208 ARDRVLKA

-307 VAQGPAEP
+307 VAQGTAEP
-315 VDVAGFATEDVV
+315 VDVAGYATEDVV

-346 GTIKIITMQRDEIVL
+346 GTIKVIVMQRDEIVL

-366 RSAVVEEGGKK
+366 RSAVVNEGGEKI
-377 VGYIWLPEFYA
+377 GYIWLPEFYA

-402 AKEIVKLKK
+402 AKEIIKLKK
-411 ENIQGLVMDLRNNG
+411 ENIKGLVVDLRNNG

-456 VYGDQRPGTLYDGP
+456 VYGDQRLGTLYDGP

-525 RTDMGAVKLTFQ
+525 RTDLGAVKLTFQ

-566 IREKDVPNALPWDQI
+566 IREKDVPHALPWDQI

-587 TWHKDYGHDLAIQ
+587 TWHKDYGHDAVIKS
-600 TENERVKQNASLN
+600 ENERVKQNASLN
-613 LLRDN
+613 LLKDN

-623 KLNEE
+623 KLNDE
-628 PASLNINKYRDLQ
+628 PTSLQIDKYRDLQ
-641 KRIRSTVNQNT
+641 KQIRSTVNQNN
-652 TLLRLSQEMNV
+652 TLLRLSQEMNI
-663 VPAEVDKDKFFNN
+663 VPAEIDKDKFFNN

-696 HIGETIKVLGVLATE
+696 HINETVKVLTGLASE

-716 AAVH
+716 ASVK

>member
-1 MQKIKD
+1 
-7 FMKSR
+7 MKSR
-12 KGLVLLAVVLF
+12 KGLLLLAVVLF

-83 DKSFFLQSDI
+83 DKSFFLRSDI
-93 NSLQK
+93 NALQK

-110 DIRFAPAVGTI
+110 DIRFAPAVGVI
-121 YEKRLADVMA
+121 YEKRLADVTA
-131 LYKDILAQ
+131 LYKDILSQ
-139 PFDFSKEESA
+139 PFDFSKEETA
-149 MLDGSKKSYAA
+149 MLDGSKQSYAA

-307 VAQGPAEP
+307 VAQGAAEP

-397 CSEDV
+397 CSDDV

-411 ENIQGLVMDLRNNG
+411 ENIQGLVIDLRNNG

-641 KRIRSTVNQNT
+641 KRIRSTVSQNT
-652 TLLRLSQEMNV
+652 TLLKLSQEMNV
-663 VPAEVDKDKFFNN
+663 SPAEVDKDKFFNN

-696 HIGETIKVLGVLATE
+696 HIGETMKVLGVLATE

-716 AAVH
+716 AAVN

>member
-1 MQKIKD
+1 
-7 FMKSR
+7 MKRR
-12 KGLVLLAVVLF
+12 KGLILIAVVLF
-23 GGLFFAF
+23 GALFFAF
-30 RYTGGGTDT
+30 RYTTGGTD
-39 VLSQR
+39 VSLSQR
-44 QRLLSAVG
+44 QRLLAAVG
-52 SLLESQHYSPKN
+52 SLLETQHYSPKN

-73 FQKFLDELDG
+73 FQKFLDQLDN

-93 NSLQK
+93 DALK
-98 YELTLD
+98 KHELTLD

-110 DIRFAPAVGTI
+110 EIKFAPAVGVI
-121 YEKRLADVMA
+121 YEKRLAEVTA
-131 LYKDILAQ
+131 LYKELLNE
-139 PFDFSKEESA
+139 PFNFTKDESA
-149 MLDGSKKSYAA
+149 MLDGSKLPYAA
-160 NEAEQ
+160 NETEQ
-165 KDRWRKLLKY
+165 RDRWRKLLKY
-175 YTLERYVDLVEQRE
+175 YTLERYVDLLDQRE
-189 QNKGKKDFQV
+189 QNKGKKDFEV
-199 KTDAELEAE
+199 KSDAALESE
-208 ARNVVLKA
+208 ARAQVLKA
-216 MNKRFDRIKNT
+216 MNKRFDRIKST
-227 VKEEQRFNT
+227 VKEEERFNT

-252 APVEKRSFD
+252 APIEKRSFD

-293 WKSGELAVNDVILK
+293 WKSGEIAVNDAILK
-307 VAQGPAEP
+307 VAQGPADP
-315 VDVAGFATEDVV
+315 VDVAGYATEDVV

-335 TEVRLTVKKSD
+335 TEVRLTIKKTD
-346 GTIKIITMQRDEIVL
+346 GTIKVVTMQRDEIVL

-366 RSAVVEEGGKK
+366 RSAIVNEGNKK
-377 VGYIWLPEFYA
+377 IGYIWLPEFYA

-411 ENIQGLVMDLRNNG
+411 ENIEGLVIDLRNNG

-555 IVLPDSYEYLK
+555 IVLPDTYEYLK

-587 TWHKDYGHDLAIQ
+587 TWHKDYGHDLVIQ
-600 TENERVKQNASLN
+600 NENERVKQNASLN
-613 LLRDN
+613 LLKDN

-623 KLNEE
+623 KLGEE

-641 KRIRSTVNQNT
+641 KQIRSTVNQNN
-652 TLLRLSQEMNV
+652 TLLRLSQEMSV

-696 HIGETIKVLGVLATE
+696 HISETIKVIGGLASE

-716 AAVH
+716 ASVH

>member
-1 MQKIKD
+1 
-7 FMKSR
+7 MKSR
-12 KGLVLLAVVLF
+12 KGLLLLAVVLF

-30 RYTGGGTDT
+30 RYTAGGSDT

-52 SLLESQHYSPKN
+52 TLLESQHYSPKD
-64 INNDFSKKL
+64 INNDFSKQL
-73 FQKFLDELDG
+73 FQKFLDNLDG

-93 NSLQK
+93 AALKK

-110 DIRFAPAVGTI
+110 EIRFAPAAGAI
-121 YEKRLADVMA
+121 YEKRLEEVIAVYRDV
-131 LYKDILAQ
+131 LSQ
-139 PFDFSKEESA
+139 PFDFNVNESVLLESSKQT
-149 MLDGSKKSYAA
+149 YATT
-160 NEAEQ
+160 EAER
-165 KDRWRKLLKY
+165 KDRWRKQLKY
-175 YTLERYVDLVEQRE
+175 YALERFADLQEQRE
-189 QNKGKKDFQV
+189 QNKGKKDFEV
-199 KTDAELEAE
+199 KDDVQLEKE
-208 ARNVVLKA
+208 AREQVLKA
-216 MNKRFDRIKNT
+216 MNKRFDRIKST
-227 VKEEQRFNT
+227 LKEEQRFNM

-272 AQLTEDDFGVK
+272 AQLTEDDYGVK
-283 IASVQPGGAA
+283 IASIQPGGSA

-307 VAQGPAEP
+307 VAQGEGEP
-315 VDVAGFATEDVV
+315 VDVAGYATEDVV

-346 GTIKIITMQRDEIVL
+346 GSIKQIVLQRDEIVL

-366 RSAVVEEGGKK
+366 RSAVITENEEKI
-377 VGYIWLPEFYA
+377 GYIWLPEFYA

-411 ENIQGLVMDLRNNG
+411 EGIKGLVIDLRNNG

-456 VYGDQRPGTLYDGP
+456 VYGDHRPGTLYDGP

-510 QKTVPFGNVVDMNSG
+510 QRTVPFGKVVDESSG

-555 IVLPDSYEYLK
+555 VVLPDSYEYLK
-566 IREKDVPNALPWDQI
+566 IREKDVPHALPWDQI
-581 NKATYL
+581 KKATYL
-587 TWHKDYGHDLAIQ
+587 TWHKDYGHDQVIK
-600 TENERVKQNASLN
+600 TENDRIKENASLN

-623 KLNEE
+623 KLGEE
-628 PASLNINKYRDLQ
+628 PASLQINAYKDLQ
-641 KRIRSTVNQNT
+641 KRIRSTVNQNS
-652 TLLRLSQEMNV
+652 TLLRLKEEMNIT
-663 VPAEVDKDKFFNN
+663 PANDDQDKFFNN

-682 ERYQAWLRSLKTDM
+682 ERYQAWLRALKTDM
-696 HIGETIKVLGVLATE
+696 HIGETVKVIANLSAEL
-711 ITKAT
+711 TKAT
-716 AAVH
+716 AANH